1 MKKRITVML
10 IILLSLSLI
19 IAGCNNNTDPNS
31 VIALVNGEEITQ
43 GQFDN
48 YYGMIKTGYESQIGQ
63 KLDNKQEKELIEE
76 LKQAAF
82 DDLVLQM
89 LVRQDA
95 KKKNI
100 EVSPEKVE
108 EDLEALK
115 NRYSDEK
122 GYRTFLEQMGMT
134 EEDLKEQ
141 IELENIF
148 ILLKDEVTKDVTV
161 SDEEAK
167 DFYEENIHYFEEA
180 AGMEIYHILVD
191 TEKEANDILA
201 KLEQG
206 EDFSQLAKE
215 FSTCPSSKEGG
226 NLGIVNE
233 DTDFVEEFKTA
244 ALKLKS
250 GEMTKEPV
258 KTDFGYHI
266 IKAGN
271 YQEAKTRTFEEA
283 KDEIIYTLSLTK
295 KSDAY
300 YAYLQEL
307 KDNAQIE
314 DKRK

>member
-1 MKKRITVML
+1 ML

>member
-206 EDFSQLAKE
+206 EDFSQLAKK